1 MRWLDTSHRSAGGWL
16 VPLLLAGAVA
26 ATYSNGL
33 RGPFVFDDW
42 HTIEQNPAIRS
53 LVRIPGYFVDPDT
66 TTILHENKDLRP
78 LLLVTMALN
87 YRLSGLD
94 PWSYHLVN
102 LLLHW
107 IVTLLVFRIVRD
119 HLWLGDEATPVAL
132 GAALIVAVHPL
143 NTEPVNYVSARS
155 ALLTAAFYL
164 AAFDAAARDRPLR
177 CLVLAACA
185 MLTKSIAVS
194 LPLMVLVHRLLARRS
209 VTGDRRAPLPWGLLV
224 ALTLVAVAGLAYR
237 WLLLPPWVVETARQP
252 DVTPRVYLQTQWSAL
267 LYYLRLFVWPD
278 ALVVDRLDYP
288 WVRSAS
294 DVRAWG
300 SLLALL
306 SLGTAAWWLSRRRLA
321 FGFCA
326 LWVVI
331 ALAPESSLFPLA
343 EAVNEHRPYLAMLGL
358 ATIAALGLW
367 LAAAAVARRLVA
379 PTPWVFAVGVT
390 FIVTLLGAAAHARTE
405 VWRDDF
411 RLWLDAAEKAPQNPR
426 AWLNAGHAALARGD
440 LPRARSLLMEA
451 HRLSPCYAYVQLNLS
466 AVEARE
472 GRIPASLAWADEAVR
487 CNPGLALARGER
499 AAALERLGRV
509 DEALAEYRA
518 TTAIDAVNSGAWLAQ
533 GRLLEGRGEW
543 QDAARAFDRALAADP
558 TSSDAAMRAG
568 LVYYYRLG
576 DAATAVDRYQT
587 VLSIDPHHYG
597 AHYQLAVALLGAGR
611 RDDALAAW
619 RRFVPLAEAIGDKA
633 SIEGAPPDLRAATR

>member
-1 MRWLDTSHRSAGGWL
+1 MRGREGSNPGVPGWL
-16 VPLLLAGAVA
+16 VPLLLAAAIA

-33 RGPFVFDDW
+33 RVPFVFDDW
-42 HTIEQNPAIRS
+42 HTIEQNPAIRT
-53 LVRIPGYFVDPDT
+53 LARIPGYFVDPDT
-66 TTILHENKDLRP
+66 TTVLHENKDLRP
-78 LLLVTMALN
+78 LLLATMALN

-107 IVTLLVFRIVRD
+107 IVTLLVFRIVHD
-119 HLWLGDEATPVAL
+119 HLWLGDEAMPVAL

-155 ALLTAAFYL
+155 ALLTAVFYL
-164 AAFDAAARDRPLR
+164 AAFDAAARDRPVR
-177 CLVLAACA
+177 AVVLAACA

-194 LPLMVLVHRLLARRS
+194 LPLIVLVHRLFDRRS
-209 VTGDRRAPLPWGLLV
+209 GDGHHRRPLPWRLLAALALV
-224 ALTLVAVAGLAYR
+224 AAAGIAYR
-237 WLLLPPWVVETARQP
+237 WLLLPPWVIQSARQS

-267 LYYLRLFVWPD
+267 LYYLRLFVWPN

-288 WVRSAS
+288 WARTMS

-306 SLGTAAWWLSRRRLA
+306 ALGAVAWLLARLRLA

-331 ALAPESSLFPLA
+331 TLAPESSIFPLA

-358 ATIAALGLW
+358 ATIAALALW
-367 LAAAAVARRLVA
+367 LAAAAVAWRLVA
-379 PTPWVFAVGVT
+379 PAPWVFAIAVT
-390 FIVTLLGAAAHARTE
+390 FVATLLGVTAHARTD
-405 VWRDDF
+405 VWRDDL
-411 RLWLDAAEKAPQNPR
+411 RLWLDATEKAPRNPR

-440 LPRARSLLMEA
+440 LPRARKLLLEA

-466 AVEARE
+466 ALEARE
-472 GRIPASLAWADEAVR
+472 GHAPASLAWADEAVR
-487 CNPGLALARGER
+487 CNPGLSLARAER
-499 AAALERLGRV
+499 AAALERLGRA
-509 DEALAEYRA
+509 DEALAEYQA
-518 TTAIDAVNSGAWLAQ
+518 TTAIDGVNSGAWLAQ
-533 GRLLEGRGEW
+533 GRLLEARGEW
-543 QDAARAFDRALAADP
+543 QQAARAFDRALAADP
-558 TSSDAAMRAG
+558 TSAEAAMRAG
-568 LVYYYRLG
+568 LLYHYRL
-576 DAATAVDRYQT
+576 DDRATAVERYRT
-587 VLSIDPHHYG
+587 ALALDPHHYG

-611 RDDALAAW
+611 RDEALAAW

-633 SIEGAPPDLRAATR
+633 SIDGAPFDLRTSTR